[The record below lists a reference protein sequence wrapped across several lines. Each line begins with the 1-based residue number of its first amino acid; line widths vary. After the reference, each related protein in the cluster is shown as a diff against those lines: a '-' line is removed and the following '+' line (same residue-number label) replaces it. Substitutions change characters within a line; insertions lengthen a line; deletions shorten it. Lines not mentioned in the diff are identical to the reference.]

1 MNTSGEVAD
10 MMVKEALMITE
21 EALKLSGLGA
31 KNLAAIVIALIND
44 KDKTQGK
51 TVMKNLLKSGEP
63 VCIMQIKEDDLKR
76 FNKEAKN
83 YGVLY
88 VPVGD
93 KTNDSGL
100 CDIIAKQ
107 KDVTQLNYIMERL
120 GYTTP
125 EKEEPEPEPEKET
138 ADKDKGEKTSEERS
152 KNPSP
157 RTRENQQERESTKC
171 GGTEKEVSHTDRK
184 PSVKKK
190 VEEIKAGQKKARAEK
205 VPERQRQPEHSQHGR
220 KKKKSHKKG
229 KSR

>member
-10 MMVKEALMITE
+10 LMVKEALMITE
-21 EALKLSGLGA
+21 EAIKLSGLGV
-31 KNLAAIVIALIND
+31 KNLAAIVVALLND

-51 TVMKNLLKSGEP
+51 TAMKKLLKSGEP
-63 VCIMQIKEDDLKR
+63 ICIMQIKEKDLKR

-93 KTNDSGL
+93 KTNNSGL

-125 EKEEPEPEPEKET
+125 IKEEPEPEPEKET
-138 ADKDKGEKTSEERS
+138 DAGKGDKTSEEPP
-152 KNPSP
+152 KKPSP
-157 RTRENQQERESTKC
+157 RKRENPREKESTKC
-171 GGTEKEVSHTDRK
+171 GDMEKEGNRTNRK

-190 VEEIKAGQKKARAEK
+190 VEHIKAQQKKMRTKKA
-205 VPERQRQPEHSQHGR
+205 PERQKHRAPAHTN
-220 KKKKSHKKG
+220 KKTNHKRG

>member
-10 MMVKEALMITE
+10 LMVKEALMITE

-31 KNLAAIVIALIND
+31 KNLAAIVIALLND

-63 VCIMQIKEDDLKR
+63 VCIMQIREEDLNR
-76 FNKEAKN
+76 FNKEAKK

-93 KTNDSGL
+93 KTNNSGL

-125 EKEEPEPEPEKET
+125 IKEEPEPEPEKESAT
-138 ADKDKGEKTSEERS
+138 GKDKGDKTSEEPP

-157 RTRENQQERESTKC
+157 RKRENPQEKESTKC
-171 GGTEKEVSHTDRK
+171 GDMEKEDNHTKRK

-190 VEEIKAGQKKARAEK
+190 VEHIKAEQKKARTIKA
-205 VPERQRQPEHSQHGR
+205 PERQKHRGPTQTN
-220 KKKKSHKKG
+220 KKGNHKKG

>member
-10 MMVKEALMITE
+10 LMVKEALMITE

-31 KNLAAIVIALIND
+31 KNLAAIVIALLND

-63 VCIMQIKEDDLKR
+63 VCIMQIREEDLNR
-76 FNKEAKN
+76 FNKEAKK

-93 KTNDSGL
+93 KTNNSGL

-125 EKEEPEPEPEKET
+125 IKEEPEPEPEKESAT
-138 ADKDKGEKTSEERS
+138 GKDKGEKTSEEPP

-157 RTRENQQERESTKC
+157 RKRENPREKESTKC
-171 GGTEKEVSHTDRK
+171 GDMEKEDNRTKRK

-190 VEEIKAGQKKARAEK
+190 VERIKAQQKKMHAKTAHEK
-205 VPERQRQPEHSQHGR
+205 HRGPTQTN
-220 KKKKSHKKG
+220 KKRNHKKG

>member
-10 MMVKEALMITE
+10 LMVKEALMITE

-31 KNLAAIVIALIND
+31 KNLAAIVIALLND

-63 VCIMQIKEDDLKR
+63 VCIMQIREEDLNR
-76 FNKEAKN
+76 FNKEAKK

-93 KTNDSGL
+93 KTNNSGL

-125 EKEEPEPEPEKET
+125 IKEEPEPEPEKET
-138 ADKDKGEKTSEERS
+138 RTGKDKGDKTSEEPP

-157 RTRENQQERESTKC
+157 RKRENPREKESTKC
-171 GGTEKEVSHTDRK
+171 GDMEKEDNRTKRK

-190 VEEIKAGQKKARAEK
+190 VERIKAQQKKMHTKTA
-205 VPERQRQPEHSQHGR
+205 PERQKHRGPTQTN
-220 KKKKSHKKG
+220 KKRNHKKG